1 MIGRLGNN
9 MWQYAVCRTIA
20 EDNNYEFHIPRCF
33 SGSDLFNCSLGVE
46 LDLTN
51 QKFFDFYM
59 NNSFMA
65 QFYNPNIFQISDFT
79 KLVGFFQCERYIQ
92 ENRENIRKWF
102 SLKNP
107 NIKLLRDLKLDKE
120 ICVINFRGGDYKEIP
135 DVYLDINYW
144 NNSISY
150 IKKINSNIQFIV
162 VTDDITAAK
171 MFFPEFPVE
180 HFTVADD
187 FLIISQA
194 KYLIIANSTFSWWAA
209 WLNTSSKIVI
219 APKYWMRHNQSQGYW
234 APGESITRGFCYM
247 DRSGKLYSSTECIN
261 EVNHHSFSYENFP
274 Y

>member
-92 ENRENIRKWF
+92 ENRENIPGR
-102 SLKNP
+102 S
-107 NIKLLRDLKLDKE
+107 
-120 ICVINFRGGDYKEIP
+120 C
-135 DVYLDINYW
+135 
-144 NNSISY
+144 
-150 IKKINSNIQFIV
+150 
-162 VTDDITAAK
+162 
-171 MFFPEFPVE
+171 
-180 HFTVADD
+180 
-187 FLIISQA
+187 
-194 KYLIIANSTFSWWAA
+194 TF
-209 WLNTSSKIVI
+209 
-219 APKYWMRHNQSQGYW
+219 
-234 APGESITRGFCYM
+234 
-247 DRSGKLYSSTECIN
+247 
-261 EVNHHSFSYENFP
+261 
-274 Y
+274 